1 MCLHL
6 RWKKDLIQGTW
17 KILGKKNRSLGL
29 VGNDFRQGLVPL
41 PVALPTLRYVRRRGE
56 TLTYWE
62 GFVSSTYWAMAKY
75 AVMCPHKQVS
85 NLCLHIEYLWLVPQ
99 LWGGV
104 EAIAEFYTSGQWAY
118 VLISQRKLGLH
129 IFFWQNRFT
138 FHHCKKT
145 PEINTQKDKVF
156 HLPHVFRAVCLWL
169 IDLAA
174 LSLILS
180 QSIVMEEPGKRKL
193 FSPMM
198 PKRQEAA
205 ERGAGTSPNRH
216 YSKATFLGTS
226 VIKAR

>member
-1 MCLHL
+1 MKERSNSRNLENFGE
-6 RWKKDLIQGTW
+6 KEQ
-17 KILGKKNRSLGL
+17 SLGL

-41 PVALPTLRYVRRRGE
+41 PVALLTLRYVRRRGE

-174 LSLILS
+174 PSLILS

-193 FSPMM
+193 FSPDDAQ
-198 PKRQEAA
+198 KTGSSR
-205 ERGAGTSPNRH
+205 ERSRNQPQQTLQQGHILRN
-216 YSKATFLGTS
+216 LGH
-226 VIKAR
+226 